1 MKLVLR
7 NTFYASNFLLLN
19 TQETFEVL
27 TTVKMTMLLY
37 WAVTPC
43 RLIGRYQSFGEI
55 HLSSSSGL
63 TEIYNV
69 LNETKVV

>member
-7 NTFYASNFLLLN
+7 NKFYASNFLLVN

-27 TTVKMTMLLY
+27 TTVKMTMLLF
-37 WAVTPC
+37 WAV
-43 RLIGRYQSFGEI
+43 IGRYQSFGEI
-55 HLSSSSGL
+55 LLSSSSGL

-69 LNETKVV
+69 PKETKVV